1 MATPKKKT
9 DGEGGDTSA
18 EQGENTDAETTTVD
32 PRVAELEQQLA
43 TANAERESLA
53 AQLATVTQE
62 RDAAHATVDTL
73 TAQVTS
79 LRDELV
85 AAGDRRIHD
94 LAELRERFDRAWQE
108 RMGTPTPTP
117 MPSPVR
123 GPVRRFAAAL
133 IRCHNTTGEKLTLNA
148 GDPIPDEADLTGVA
162 RDAIEER

>member
-1 MATPKKKT
+1 MAAPKKKT
-9 DGEGGDTSA
+9 DGEGGDASA
-18 EQGENTDAETTTVD
+18 EQVESTDAETTTVD
-32 PRVAELEQQLA
+32 PRIAELEQQLV
-43 TANAERESLA
+43 TANAERDELA
-53 AQLATVTQE
+53 
-62 RDAAHATVDTL
+62 
-73 TAQVTS
+73 AQVTS

-108 RMGTPTPTP
+108 RMGTPTP

-123 GPVRRFAAAL
+123 GPVRRFAASL

-148 GDPIPDEADLTGVA
+148 GDPIPDEADLTGVS

>member
-1 MATPKKKT
+1 MAAPKKKT
-9 DGEGGDTSA
+9 DGEGGDASA
-18 EQGENTDAETTTVD
+18 EQVENTDAETTTVD
-32 PRVAELEQQLA
+32 PRVAEIEQ
-43 TANAERESLA
+43 
-53 AQLATVTQE
+53 QLATVTQE

-108 RMGTPTPTP
+108 RMGTPTP

-123 GPVRRFAAAL
+123 GPVRRFAASL
-133 IRCHNTTGEKLTLNA
+133 IRCHNTTGEKLTLSA
-148 GDPIPDEADLTGVA
+148 GDPIPDEADLTGVSS
-162 RDAIEER
+162 DAIEER

>member
-1 MATPKKKT
+1 MAAPKKKT
-9 DGEGGDTSA
+9 DGEGGDASA
-18 EQGENTDAETTTVD
+18 EQVESTDAETATVD

-53 AQLATVTQE
+53 AQ
-62 RDAAHATVDTL
+62 
-73 TAQVTS
+73 VTS

-85 AAGDRRIHD
+85 AANDRRIHD
-94 LAELRERFDRAWQE
+94 LAELRERFDRARQE
-108 RMGTPTPTP
+108 RMGTPTP

-133 IRCHNTTGEKLTLNA
+133 IRCHNTTGEKLTLSA
-148 GDPIPDEADLTGVA
+148 GDPIPDEADLTGVG

>member
-1 MATPKKKT
+1 MAAPKKKT
-9 DGEGGDTSA
+9 DGEGGDASA
-18 EQGENTDAETTTVD
+18 EQVESTDAETATVD

-53 AQLATVTQE
+53 AQ
-62 RDAAHATVDTL
+62 
-73 TAQVTS
+73 VTS

-85 AAGDRRIHD
+85 AANDRRIHE
-94 LAELRERFDRAWQE
+94 LAEQHERFDRAWQE
-108 RMGTPTPTP
+108 RMGTPTP

-133 IRCHNTTGEKLTLNA
+133 IRCHNTTGEKLTLSA
-148 GDPIPDEADLTGVA
+148 GDPIPDEADLTGVG

>member
-1 MATPKKKT
+1 MAAPKKKT

-18 EQGENTDAETTTVD
+18 EQVENTDAETTTVD

-53 AQLATVTQE
+53 AQLSTVTQE

-79 LRDELV
+79 LRDELT

-94 LAELRERFDRAWQE
+94 LAEMRARFDQAWQD
-108 RMGTPTPTP
+108 RMGTPTP

-123 GPVRRFAAAL
+123 GPVRRFAASL
-133 IRCHNTTGEKLTLNA
+133 IRCHDTTGAKLTLSA
-148 GDPIPDEADLTGVA
+148 GDPIPDEADLTGVS